1 MPVRKTLAEKE
12 RIVMKR
18 VMALF
23 VVVSVLLISQLAFAQ
38 LQLRVGEPV
47 LTEVGEVQDQA
58 AAAAGF
64 KIIPLQAFTVR
75 ASDGHPQASWQFLE
89 EYYFRALFA
98 VSGTGSYYAR
108 VKFTDVKTG
117 LSGRF
122 PRMGPYDASSGVL
135 YEIQSLLSAEP
146 LPGVPVQLPR
156 QLMLTYEFK
165 EIKAGATWKGVS
177 TKIYYYEP

>member
-1 MPVRKTLAEKE
+1 
-12 RIVMKR
+12 MKR
-18 VMALF
+18 VMTLI
-23 VVVSVLLISQLAFAQ
+23 VVMLVLLFSQMALAQ
-38 LQLRVGEPV
+38 LQFRVGEPV
-47 LTEVGEVQDQA
+47 VTEVGEVQDQA
-58 AAAAGF
+58 AVAAAAGF

-75 ASDGHPQASWQFLE
+75 TSDGHPQASWQFYE

-108 VKFTDVKTG
+108 VKFTDIKTG

-122 PRMGPYDASSGVL
+122 PRTGPHDASSGVL
-135 YEIQSLLSAEP
+135 YEIQSQLSAEP

>member
-1 MPVRKTLAEKE
+1 
-12 RIVMKR
+12 MKR
-18 VMALF
+18 VLSLIVVMSVFLF
-23 VVVSVLLISQLAFAQ
+23 SQLALAQ
-38 LQLRVGEPV
+38 LQFRIGEPV
-47 LTEVGEVQDQA
+47 LTELGEVQDQEA
-58 AAAAGF
+58 ASAAGF
-64 KIIPLQAFTVR
+64 KITPLQAFTAR
-75 ASDGHPQASWQFLE
+75 TSDGHPQASWQFLE

>member
-1 MPVRKTLAEKE
+1 
-12 RIVMKR
+12 MKR
-18 VMALF
+18 AMTLIVVM
-23 VVVSVLLISQLAFAQ
+23 SVLLFSQLALAQ
-38 LQLRVGEPV
+38 LQFRIGEPV

-64 KIIPLQAFTVR
+64 KITPLQAFTVR
-75 ASDGHPQASWQFLE
+75 TSDGHPQASWQFYE
-89 EYYFRALFA
+89 EYYFRALFV

-122 PRMGPYDASSGVL
+122 PRTGPYDASSGVM
-135 YEIQSLLSAEP
+135 YEIQSQLSAEP
-146 LPGVPVQLPR
+146 LEGVPVQLPR
-156 QLMLTYEFK
+156 QLILTYEFK